1 MSSSNF
7 CFPESFK
14 IVNGVIDNGTTALI
28 TTDAVSLKNAHKC
41 WIIVQLDTIAS
52 SACIVTPMRA
62 TAVLPTGG
70 VVLANVVPI
79 WVNLDMATSDT
90 LVRDTDAL
98 AYTTLA
104 DALYKM
110 IVFEIDPA
118 NLGGVYDCVY
128 MTVGALA
135 ATEALC
141 VEFILET
148 RYPQAT
154 PPAAIT
160 D

>member
-7 CFPESFK
+7 CLPESFN
-14 IVNGVIDNGTTALI
+14 IVQGTIDNGTTATI
-28 TTDAVSLKNAHKC
+28 TSDAVSLKNAHKA
-41 WIIVQLDTIAS
+41 WIIVHLDTIAS

-62 TAVLPTGG
+62 TAVAPVGG
-70 VVLANVVPI
+70 VVLVNVVPI
-79 WVNLDMATSDT
+79 WRNLDTATSDT

-98 AYTTLA
+98 AYTTA
-104 DALYKM
+104 ANAAYKM

-118 NLGGVYDCVY
+118 NLGGVYDCIYV
-128 MTVGALA
+128 TTGALA
-135 ATEALC
+135 ITESVC
-141 VEFILET
+141 VEFLLET

>member
-1 MSSSNF
+1 MPGSYISL
-7 CFPESFK
+7 PEKFK
-14 IVNGVIDNGTTALI
+14 IVSGGIDNGTTATI
-28 TTDAVSLKNAHKC
+28 THDAVSLKNVQMA

-62 TAVLPTGG
+62 TAVAPTGG
-70 VVLANVVPI
+70 VVLANTVPI
-79 WVNLDMATSDT
+79 WRNLDVAASDT

-98 AYTTLA
+98 AYTTA
-104 DALYKM
+104 ANAAYKQ
-110 IVFEIDPA
+110 IIFQIDPA
-118 NLGGVYDCVY
+118 NLGGSYDCLYV
-128 MTVGALA
+128 TTGALA
-135 ATEALC
+135 ITESVDVIYL
-141 VEFILET
+141 LET

>member
-1 MSSSNF
+1 MPGSTI
-7 CFPESFK
+7 CLPERFK
-14 IVNGVIDNGTTALI
+14 IVQLSIDNGTTATI
-28 TTDAVSLKNAHKC
+28 TTDAVSLKNAQMC
-41 WIIVQLDTIAS
+41 WLIVHLDTIAS

-62 TAVLPTGG
+62 TAVAPTGG

-79 WVNLDMATSDT
+79 WCNLSTATTDT

-98 AYTTLA
+98 AYTTA
-104 DALYKM
+104 ANAAYKM

-118 NLGGVYDCVY
+118 NLGGAYDCVY
-128 MTVGALA
+128 MTIGALA
-135 ATEALC
+135 ITESVCVEAL
-141 VEFILET
+141 IET